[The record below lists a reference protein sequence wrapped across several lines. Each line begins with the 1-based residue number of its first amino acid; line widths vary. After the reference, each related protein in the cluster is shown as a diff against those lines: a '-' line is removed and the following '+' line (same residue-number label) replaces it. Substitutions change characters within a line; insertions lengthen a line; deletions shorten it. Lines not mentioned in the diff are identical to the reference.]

1 MIHQVHAVDLFFMCL
16 RDTYRS
22 VRVKR
27 ICPGN
32 NSVLGTQGDAV
43 KAFPREIKND
53 VGCAFRY
60 VCDINQERTV
70 QNVNF
75 SFLLTHGI
83 FLSTRIKRNR
93 VSLGFVF
100 EAVFL
105 LCIWETS
112 SW

>member
-1 MIHQVHAVDLFFMCL
+1 MIHQMHIVDLYFTCL

-22 VRVKR
+22 VRVKC

-32 NSVLGTQGDAV
+32 NSILGTWGNAV
-43 KAFPREIKND
+43 KAFPRKIKND
-53 VGCAFRY
+53 VGCTFLY
-60 VCDINQERTV
+60 VSDINQEHTV

-75 SFLLTHGI
+75 SFLLTPGI
-83 FLSTRIKRNR
+83 FLSIRIKRHR
-93 VSLGFVF
+93 VSLEVVF

-105 LCIWETS
+105 FGIWETS